1 MSPWPEPYKAAIS
14 FTMDNLGEAQDV
26 LKGTWKDPIGT
37 HYSITNQLPRM
48 LELLN
53 KHGIKSTY
61 FQESWSLTVYTL
73 VVKNMILENDVE
85 VAWHG
90 WQHEV
95 WHSMDEEAEKQ
106 NFEKSFET
114 ARGYGLQYRGFR
126 PPGGKVNE
134 RTYRLLKNNGVQYLS
149 PLGGPEVFGIL
160 KLRVDEQ
167 SELVILPFEWHGV
180 DAFYYMKKF
189 SKIRDEYGE
198 QSGVMEPADFEKVL
212 MRKIDE
218 TVKAGGYLSILF
230 HPFLQL
236 SEEKFAVLESVLKR
250 ISEDNEIWCAP
261 CGEVAEWMLENKGAF
276 PVVGQPLSV
285 VSP

>member
-1 MSPWPEPYKAAIS
+1 MTPWPDPYKAAIS

-48 LELLN
+48 LKLLN
-53 KHGIKSTY
+53 KYGIKSTY
-61 FQESWSLTVYTL
+61 FQESWSLNVYSSVVRNMTL
-73 VVKNMILENDVE
+73 QNNVE

-95 WHSMDEEAEKQ
+95 WDSLDEDAEKK

-114 ARGYGLQYRGFR
+114 ARGYGIRYKGFR

-134 RTYRLLKNNGVQYLS
+134 RTYNLLGKNGVQYLS
-149 PLGGPEVFGIL
+149 PLGGPNFFGVL
-160 KLRVDEQ
+160 ELGSDNQ
-167 SELVILPFEWHGV
+167 SELVILPFEWQAV
-180 DAFYYMKKF
+180 DAFYYMEKF
-189 SKIRDEYGE
+189 SKIREEYGE

-250 ISEDNEIWCAP
+250 ISDDNKIWCAA

-276 PVVGQPLSV
+276 PVVGQPSSV